1 MKAGVRKGKGPA
13 ALALWALG
21 ALGALAALVFLAGP
35 QGAEAHPP
43 PTGAGVEIIDTATS
57 AFAGHHLWSAAS
69 GGDAAPSHFLNLDTN
84 GDTVPDAISV
94 AAGTTV
100 RLAVHVRD
108 LSGDP
113 NSTAA
118 APVNVALTATGSA
131 YFTRWSRAAND
142 GGLDTDGVPGTS
154 EGDLF
159 NGLDSQSVTAQAVS
173 DTSGTED
180 QADIIDG
187 RVDVD
192 ESGGGTPITDADDLT
207 GVDLLLADG
216 TVLLDV
222 PIRDG
227 CIDIDG
233 DMIDNGGVLDA
244 CANDDDDTRIGVVL
258 LTPTGPRVVDIRQ
271 GRVDVNRDTVID
283 GNDDL
288 DNVQLITAA
297 SAPTT
302 ITGTDFDNPDAI
314 AIFEVLS
321 LTPTDSTITASV
333 SGIGSDSVRII
344 WFGQPA
350 SVTVT
355 SREARL
361 AQDINPAGPTQ
372 TAANMTFVGDPD
384 TLLTARVTDSAG
396 NPVSNVTVHCFIATA
411 GRGRANIAAAPAAP
425 PFGDDNDATDVAA
438 DTDGDGDGA
447 DTANANTVG
456 GVARFVLESQDN
468 GGRGDVTV
476 TCWAD
481 TDGGNDF
488 DASEPSGTVT
498 VKVVGP
504 PASVTLTGSAT
515 MNAGES
521 QTLTAAVS
529 DSDGNPVADGV
540 ACAWA
545 SFGTAGGLMTP
556 GVVSTDGGNS
566 ANTVIAAN
574 PGTILVRVVCD
585 NDAGLGETPPTFP
598 DANDPS
604 RSLNITVQAAGAPGV
619 PPAPPTQVAL
629 WPATTSQAQITFQ
642 APAGA
647 TSYRLCTASNFNFT
661 GETCSDVTASGNIIL
676 VPLPTADQQAVYIR
690 LAACNS
696 AGCSSLVFVGSLA
709 RRVPFG
715 PNDWNFVAG
724 TFNYLGTTFAWG
736 QNLVSTPGK
745 NSNFEFYRGVQGF
758 GGTLVATCSSVAP
771 GSSCVQSWATGGET
785 YISVAQVFP
794 PFPPVGVALQI
805 Q

>member
-57 AFAGHHLWSAAS
+57 AFAGHHLWPAAS
-69 GGDAAPSHFLNLDTN
+69 TGDAAPSHFLNLDTN

-94 AAGTTV
+94 PAGTTV
-100 RLAVHVRD
+100 KLAVHVRD

-113 NSTAA
+113 NSTPF
-118 APVNVALTATGSA
+118 APVNVSLTATGSA
-131 YFTRWSRAAND
+131 FFTRWSRAANN
-142 GGLDTDGVPGTS
+142 GGLDADGDPTGS

-173 DTSGTED
+173 DDASIED

-187 RVDVD
+187 GVDVN
-192 ESGGGTPITDADDLT
+192 ESGGVDTNDDLTDVQLLTTAGAVDQVDIINGLIDVNESGGVDGADDLT
-207 GVDLLLADG
+207 GV
-216 TVLLDV
+216 VLV
-222 PIRDG
+222 TTSGI
-227 CIDIDG
+227 
-233 DMIDNGGVLDA
+233 V
-244 CANDDDDTRIGVVL
+244 
-258 LTPTGPRVVDIRQ
+258 VVDIID
-271 GRVDVNRDTVID
+271 GSVDVNRDGVTDV
-283 GNDDL
+283 NDDL
-288 DNVQLITAA
+288 ANVQLITAA

-302 ITGTDFDNPDAI
+302 ITGTDSDNPDGI

-321 LTPTDSTITASV
+321 LTATDSTITASV

-344 WFGQPA
+344 WVGTPA

-355 SREARL
+355 SNEARL
-361 AQDINPAGPTQ
+361 QQDINANTGAHSNGP
-372 TAANMTFVGDPD
+372 GDVD
-384 TLLTARVTDSAG
+384 AILTAVVRDSAG
-396 NPVSNVTVHCFIATA
+396 NPVSGVNVDCAIATA
-411 GRGRANIAAAPAAP
+411 SRGLANIGAFVAGP
-425 PFGDDNDATDVAA
+425 PSNDDGLADDTPA
-438 DTDGDGDGA
+438 DTDGAGNAGDVLF
-447 DTANANTVG
+447 DVNAPTGTDSAGQV
-456 GVARFVLESQDN
+456 RLLLETQDN
-468 GGRGDVTV
+468 GARGDVTV
-476 TCWAD
+476 TCWVDNVVEDD
-481 TDGGNDF
+481 TLQVG
-488 DASEPSGTVT
+488 ELSGSATVR
-498 VKVVGP
+498 VVGP

-515 MNAGES
+515 MTAGTT
-521 QTLTAAVS
+521 QTLTANVT
-529 DSDGNPVADGV
+529 DSDGNPVADQIPAGV
-540 ACAWA
+540 PPVGGCSW
-545 SFGTAGGLMTP
+545 TAIGGGGGLMSP
-556 GVVSTDGGNS
+556 GLQPITGGASTNTAIAVSAGSSFMVLVSCEDGNPAAPNPS
-566 ANTVIAAN
+566 AT
-574 PGTILVRVVCD
+574 
-585 NDAGLGETPPTFP
+585 
-598 DANDPS
+598 
-604 RSLNITVQAAGAPGV
+604 LNISVQAAGAPGV

-647 TSYRLCTASNFNFT
+647 TSYLLCTASNFNFS
-661 GETCSDVTASGNIIL
+661 GETCSNVTASGNIIL

-771 GSSCVQSWATGGET
+771 GSSCVQSWATGGDT

-794 PFPPVGVALQI
+794 PFPPVGVALQV

>member
-57 AFAGHHLWSAAS
+57 AFAGHHLWPAAS

-94 AAGTTV
+94 PAGTTV

-108 LSGDP
+108 LSGNP
-113 NSTAA
+113 ISTATQ
-118 APVNVALTATGSA
+118 PVNVALTATGSA
-131 YFTRWSRAAND
+131 FFIRWSRAAND
-142 GGLDTDGVPGTS
+142 GGLDANGNPIAS

-173 DTSGTED
+173 DEAAGTVD
-180 QADIIDG
+180 QVDIIDG
-187 RVDVD
+187 RVDVNESGTITTDGADDLANVKLLTASGAIDQVDIINGKVDVD
-192 ESGGGTPITDADDLT
+192 ESGTITTDGNDNLT
-207 GVDLLLADG
+207 GVVLFTPAGLFLVNIKDG
-216 TVLLDV
+216 E
-222 PIRDG
+222 I
-227 CIDIDG
+227 
-233 DMIDNGGVLDA
+233 
-244 CANDDDDTRIGVVL
+244 
-258 LTPTGPRVVDIRQ
+258 
-271 GRVDVNRDTVID
+271 DVNRDGSITTA
-283 GNDDL
+283 DDL
-288 DNVQLITAA
+288 SDVQLVLTVPG
-297 SAPTT
+297 PTT
-302 ITGTDFDNPDAI
+302 ITGLSVDNPDGI

-344 WFGQPA
+344 WVGTPA

-355 SREARL
+355 SNEARL
-361 AQDINPAGPTQ
+361 QQDINANTGAHSNGP
-372 TAANMTFVGDPD
+372 GDVD
-384 TLLTARVTDSAG
+384 AILTVVVRDSAG
-396 NPVSNVTVHCFIATA
+396 NPVSGVNVDCAIATA
-411 GRGRANIAAAPAAP
+411 SRGLANIGAFVAGP
-425 PFGDDNDATDVAA
+425 PSNDDGLADDTPA
-438 DTDGDGDGA
+438 DTDGAGNAGDVLF
-447 DTANANTVG
+447 DVNAPTGTDSAGQV
-456 GVARFVLESQDN
+456 RLLLETQDN
-468 GGRGDVTV
+468 GARGDVTV
-476 TCWAD
+476 TCWVDNVVEDD
-481 TDGGNDF
+481 TLQVG
-488 DASEPSGTVT
+488 ELSGSATVR
-498 VKVVGP
+498 VVGP

-515 MNAGES
+515 MTAGTT
-521 QTLTAAVS
+521 QTLTANVT
-529 DSDGNPVADGV
+529 DSDGNPVADQIPAGAPPV
-540 ACAWA
+540 GGCSW
-545 SFGTAGGLMTP
+545 TAIGGGGGLMSP
-556 GVVSTDGGNS
+556 GLQPITGGASTNTAIAVSAGSSFMVLVSCEDGNPAAPNPS
-566 ANTVIAAN
+566 AT
-574 PGTILVRVVCD
+574 
-585 NDAGLGETPPTFP
+585 
-598 DANDPS
+598 
-604 RSLNITVQAAGAPGV
+604 LNISVQAAGAPGV

-647 TSYRLCTASNFNFT
+647 TSYLLCTASNFNFS
-661 GETCSDVTASGNIIL
+661 GETCSNVTASGNIIL

-724 TFNYLGTTFAWG
+724 TFNYLGTTFAWS

-771 GSSCVQSWATGGET
+771 GSSCVQSWATGGDT

-794 PFPPVGVALQI
+794 PFPPVGVALQV